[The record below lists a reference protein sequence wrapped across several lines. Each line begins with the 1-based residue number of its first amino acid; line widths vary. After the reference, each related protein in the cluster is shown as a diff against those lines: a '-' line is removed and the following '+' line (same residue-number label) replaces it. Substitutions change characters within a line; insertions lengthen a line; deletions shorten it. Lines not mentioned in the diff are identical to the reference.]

1 MRNFTNFGIFVDL
14 EEGVDGLIHI
24 SDLSWSKKIKQPA
37 EFTKVGETIE
47 VVVLDVDQENH
58 RLSLGHKQL
67 QENPKA
73 EACFATGKYQVR
85 VEGEFKL
92 VDDIEFK
99 KEIINHPSRKFLQGW
114 IAEQGL
120 DAVLDFI
127 QVYRMEH
134 GKAQTWSFEDNFKA
148 KEYVEL

>member
-1 MRNFTNFGIFVDL
+1 MTKEQIFKLINGMQNPVMYLATSENGQPHVRAVLLYSADENGIVFHTGKFKEL
-14 EEGVDGLIHI
+14 
-24 SDLSWSKKIKQPA
+24 
-37 EFTKVGETIE
+37 
-47 VVVLDVDQENH
+47 
-58 RLSLGHKQL
+58 HKQL

-120 DAVLDFI
+120 DAVIDFI

-134 GKAQTWSFEDNFKA
+134 GKAHTWSFEDNFKA
-148 KEYVEL
+148 KEYVDL